1 MTDVCRHRRQ
11 KDYRKLSARLGTT
24 WKQGIPI
31 EVLPLAAKRVLK
43 QLELLGSS
51 KPLIRQGLPK
61 KAGPVVTDNS
71 MWLIDAPFLPL
82 LLPKDLE
89 SGRRGNGEDGLWTVD
104 ALAERLIKIPGI
116 VEIGLFSG
124 LSGDQLAAAH
134 GGAQKPVAAYFGMA
148 DGTVEV
154 RKAERA

>member
-1 MTDVCRHRRQ
+1 VP
-11 KDYRKLSARLGTT
+11 DYRKLSPRLGTN

-31 EVLPLAAKRVLK
+31 EVLPLAAKRVLRD
-43 QLELLGSS
+43 LELLGA
-51 KPLIRQGLPK
+51 KNPHIRQGLPR

-82 LLPKDLE
+82 LLRKDLE
-89 SGRRGNGEDGLWTVD
+89 NGVKGGYGQDGIWTVD

-116 VEIGLFSG
+116 VEIGLFTG
-124 LSGDQLAAAH
+124 MHGYDLQPGH

-148 DGTVEV
+148 DGSVEV
-154 RKAERA
+154 RKIDHVP